1 MAIGNWQDQTGAV
14 GGNSAYLGEVA
25 NEAAMVALSSADIGD
40 EVYRTDTGTI
50 WKLRLSPYSTA
61 ANWLNLG
68 GGSGVGELASDAAIA
83 AAASGSSLSG
93 TPCHYM
99 ATDTGNVYW
108 CPSVSEAYFIA
119 YGSQQASYRGRVTTV
134 AALVAIASPYDGDQA
149 LLDITGLPCPITCFY
164 DATATAWRSR
174 TALRI
179 DVCNRVAGTTSA
191 SEQGSASWTTTIP
204 AGLFRL
210 FRTMD
215 AAVFAKK
222 SGTTNI
228 MQNLWITCGTDATAT
243 TNTKIFTHSGDFIAA
258 ASTSRPTSMIWRLNP
273 DGDAQPANEIQSF
286 WNDSAGGIYNG
297 GTSTA
302 TDNATKHV
310 PTGGGAG
317 AGDFDDVLYLG
328 ATVDMNGTTDT
339 PSVSLLFTLNP

>member
-1 MAIGNWQDQTGAV
+1 MTVIVNT
-14 GGNSAYLGEVA
+14 SI
-25 NEAAMVALSSADIGD
+25 S
-40 EVYRTDTGTI
+40 
-50 WKLRLSPYSTA
+50 
-61 ANWLNLG
+61 
-68 GGSGVGELASDAAIA
+68 GGSGAGGTGSGGGFYELADDAAIIA
-83 AAASGSSLSG
+83 AAGTSSLTG
-93 TPCHYM
+93 TPCIYV
-99 ATDTGNVYW
+99 ATDTGNAYS
-108 CPSVSEAYFIA
+108 CPSESEAYFLA
-119 YGSQQASYRGRVTTV
+119 YGSEQASYRGSVTTV
-134 AALVAIASPYDGDQA
+134 ASLIAITSPYEGDQA
-149 LLDITGLPCPITCFY
+149 LLDIATLPYPITCFY
-164 DATATAWRSR
+164 DGTAWRAR
-174 TALRI
+174 TQLRI

-191 SEQGSASWTTTIP
+191 AEQGSASWTTTIP

-210 FRTMD
+210 FRTLD
-215 AAVFAKK
+215 AAVYAKK
-222 SGTTNI
+222 SGTTDI

-243 TNTKIFTHSGDFIAA
+243 TNTKIFTHTGDFIAA

-328 ATVDMNGTTDT
+328 ATVDMNGTADT